1 MNAPV
6 DPEETHGA
14 GEPEDPFG
22 ENSQTWGA
30 ADPDF
35 DRMLRERVGPLPE
48 MPTPPYAFERVLLA
62 GRRRRVR
69 KVWAAGAAAA
79 LVVMAGT
86 AGTTV
91 ALHGPSSRVATP
103 AAGDT
108 QQATT
113 PLSSPSLSPSASPS
127 PSATVTQSPS
137 ATATSAAAS
146 ASPSTSTSIA
156 QCHSDDLQLTVSLTR
171 GGDNLDDL
179 LIVLHNNSAHAC
191 TTVGFPGLQTETQ
204 SEQLQ
209 STTVTRVGKSQ
220 KLTLGPGQYAS
231 TLAEFTTL
239 ASGATATPTG
249 GGCGAPSYYLAVI
262 PPNEQ
267 SQIVAPI
274 QGGPVTVCGKGIMD
288 VSPLTM
294 GKTG

>member
-6 DPEETHGA
+6 DPEETHG
-14 GEPEDPFG
+14 GSEPEDPFG

-35 DRMLRERVGPLPE
+35 DRMLRERLGPLPT

-62 GRRRRVR
+62 GRRRRTR
-69 KVWAAGAAAA
+69 KVWAAGAVAA

-91 ALHGPSSRVATP
+91 ALHGPSNGVVTP
-103 AAGDT
+103 AAGDSR
-108 QQATT
+108 QPTT
-113 PLSSPSLSPSASPS
+113 PLSSPSPSLSASPSASATVTRS
-127 PSATVTQSPS
+127 PSAS
-137 ATATSAAAS
+137 ATSAAAASTS
-146 ASPSTSTSIA
+146 ASVP
-156 QCHSDDLQLTVSLTR
+156 QCHSDDLQLTVSLTP
-171 GGDNLDDL
+171 GGNNLDDL
-179 LIVLHNNSAHAC
+179 LIVLRNNSAHAC
-191 TTVGFPGLQTETQ
+191 TTVGYPGLQTETQ

-231 TLAEFTTL
+231 TLAEFTTV

-249 GGCGAPSYYLAVI
+249 AGCGAPSYYLAVI

-274 QGGPVTVCGKGIMD
+274 QGGPVAVCGKGIMD

-294 GKTG
+294 GNTG